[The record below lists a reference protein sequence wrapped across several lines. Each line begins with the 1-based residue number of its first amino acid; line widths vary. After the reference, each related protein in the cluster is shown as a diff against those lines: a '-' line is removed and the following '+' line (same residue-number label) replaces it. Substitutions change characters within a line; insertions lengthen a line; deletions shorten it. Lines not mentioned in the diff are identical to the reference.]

1 MNVLALKIREF
12 AEKNPD
18 KLAIQ
23 GDTVSFN
30 YHELLNEIEIAAS
43 SLGLMSDDKQ
53 QTFAILLD
61 NHPAWAVLDLALLFN
76 KQCTVP
82 LPHFFSTKQLKH
94 ALLDS
99 DAEHIILDES
109 AINTQL
115 MNDLDD
121 INITKANL
129 YIAEK
134 KLYWFRIKN
143 KTAISSSQETKPKPK
158 SKPKLKQS
166 IAKITYT
173 SGTTSKPK
181 GVLLS
186 EEVIMSKVVSLLT
199 ASEANENDV
208 SLSILPL
215 STLLENIGGL
225 YVPLYC
231 GASVILLS
239 PETTGL
245 SGSSQLNQNKLL
257 HVIQTCKPTAFII
270 IPHLLLLFVNA
281 ISKGYQLPD
290 SLRFIAMGGA
300 PVSRKVLD
308 LAEKFKI
315 PVFEGYG
322 LSEATSVISV
332 NNPSINRPGSV
343 GKVLNSHKVKISD
356 DGEILVKDNLFN
368 GYLGQKS
375 IVKNEF
381 YATGDLGYFD
391 EDDFL
396 YTTGRKK
403 NVINTSFGRNIS
415 PEWIEKELEA
425 IPLIAQC
432 VVYGHGKPSL
442 VALLVLRENE
452 LQKVVL
458 NNISKD
464 TKTDVSKQIGELIN
478 KLNLQL
484 PDYARISNF
493 VLAESPFSVTN
504 SQLTGTGRPRRE
516 IIYEAYKEQLEQCY
530 DTGSDLIENNLIKKI

>member
-1 MNVLALKIREF
+1 MNELDSKIREF
-12 AEKNPD
+12 AKKNPD

-109 AINTQL
+109 DINTQL
-115 MNDLDD
+115 INDLDD
-121 INITKANL
+121 IILTKANF

-134 KLYWFRIKN
+134 KLYWFRINN
-143 KTAISSSQETKPKPK
+143 KTAISSNQEPKQK
-158 SKPKLKQS
+158 SIQK

-173 SGTTSKPK
+173 SGTTSNPK

-186 EEVIMSKVVSLLT
+186 EEVIMSKVVSLLA

-257 HVIQTCKPTAFII
+257 QVIQTCKPTAFII

-308 LAEKFKI
+308 LAQNQKI
-315 PVFEGYG
+315 PVYEGYG

-343 GKVLNSHKVKISD
+343 GKVLHSHKVKISD

-375 IVKNEF
+375 IAKNEF

-396 YTTGRKK
+396 YITGRKK

-425 IPLIAQC
+425 IPIIAQC

-442 VALLVLRENE
+442 VALLVLREIE

-458 NNISKD
+458 KNISQD
-464 TKTDVSKQIGELIN
+464 TKTDVSKKIGELIN

-493 VLAESPFSVTN
+493 VLADSPFSVTN
-504 SQLTGTGRPRRE
+504 FQLTGTGRPRRE
-516 IIYEAYKEQLEQCY
+516 IIYKVYKEQLEQCY